1 MFDVDVLKIDIK
13 VNNQLTKKKIMN
25 DLLLFHILYSYFTL
39 DKCYNVGENLF
50 KAEKFKNVVM

>member
-1 MFDVDVLKIDIK
+1 MICCY
-13 VNNQLTKKKIMN
+13 
-25 DLLLFHILYSYFTL
+25 FHILYSYFTL